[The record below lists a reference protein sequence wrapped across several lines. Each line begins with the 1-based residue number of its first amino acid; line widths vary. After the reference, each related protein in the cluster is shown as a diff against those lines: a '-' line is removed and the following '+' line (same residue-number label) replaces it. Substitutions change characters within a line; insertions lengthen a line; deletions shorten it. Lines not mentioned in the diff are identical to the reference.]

1 MENSNEAP
9 ASITYSITSKD
20 GFNALFTVRDDM
32 VKNLFT
38 KMELVEKTLLDKGY
52 KPQVKQS
59 WGSTKPP
66 AEIVP
71 DRKCPLCSQSLVYA
85 TTKDGKKFIKCST
98 NKWDFATKQATGCK
112 FTEWEDK
119 LPTKVNSEFTAF

>member
-1 MENSNEAP
+1 MESTEAK
-9 ASITYSITSKD
+9 SSVTYSISRN
-20 GFNALFTVRDDM
+20 GFNILFTVRNDSGMTLIDTM
-32 VKNLFT
+32 DT
-38 KMELVEKTLLDKGY
+38 IEKKLLDKGY
-52 KPQVKQS
+52 KPQEKRTF
-59 WGSTKPP
+59 GIKPP

-71 DRKCPLCSQSLVYA
+71 DRKCPLCGNDLVKA

-119 LPTKVNSEFTAF
+119 LPDKIY

>member
-32 VKNLFT
+32 VKNLFI
-38 KMELVEKTLLDKGY
+38 KMEVVEKTLLDKGY

-59 WGSTKPP
+59 FERKPF
-66 AEIVP
+66 VP
-71 DRKCPLCSQSLVYA
+71 QPSASGNFCPKCHAPMAMSKAGKEYCSKLCWKNQ
-85 TTKDGKKFIKCST
+85 TTNI
-98 NKWDFATKQATGCK
+98 
-112 FTEWEDK
+112 
-119 LPTKVNSEFTAF
+119 PTVGNNDFTAF